1 LDEQYEASFRA
12 VIRVSNRKLLFGLLL
27 FALSLRIAAACLW
40 QSRLDTDGQFF
51 RFGDSDSY
59 WVIARNL
66 SKGRF
71 EYGGENSKIFR
82 APLYPL
88 LLAPLAADENDNT
101 AISNPDAKVADSGH
115 SKRRSVFF
123 ARLLGCVLGTLCVW
137 GVVKITADICSEEAG
152 LVAGALAAVYPGAIG
167 MSIFILSESIFCP
180 CMIASIYAIQ
190 RSSNGLTGVT
200 NHKSKFTETTIAY
213 GVAMIGGIFSGLAI
227 LARPSWSLWGGM
239 LAIYCLSLWF
249 LHRRTLTLQTTVF
262 QWLAFALGIL
272 VMMAPWWMRNYAI
285 TGKFVPTTLQVGA
298 SLYDGLHHNATGSS
312 DEGMAF
318 SDVYLAEQL
327 REDELVVA
335 SGGSLESTL
344 EWRVDRRLRNAAIQ
358 WAFENPSDVVSLS
371 LVKLVKTWRP
381 FPVAKEIGNG
391 AIRYAEGIVYLA
403 IVSFGSMGV
412 WSCRKEMGSWL
423 CVLPCIYFALIHM
436 LFIGSVRYRQPAVLV
451 LCVLAGIGFCWLVRC
466 CRHRNL
472 LTNDAKDG
480 FNTSQT

>member
-1 LDEQYEASFRA
+1 VNRF
-12 VIRVSNRKLLFGLLL
+12 SNRKLLFGLLL
-27 FALSLRIAAACLW
+27 IALSLRMAAACFW
-40 QSRLDTDGQFF
+40 QSRLDTEHRFF

-59 WVIARNL
+59 WVIAQNL

-71 EYGGENSKIFR
+71 EYGSENSKIFR

-88 LLAPLAADENDNT
+88 LLAPFAADENENT
-101 AISNPDAKVADSGH
+101 SISNPDATVVGSGH
-115 SKRRSVFF
+115 SKRRSVFY
-123 ARLLGCVLGTLCVW
+123 ARLLGCALGTLCVW
-137 GVVKITADICSEEAG
+137 GIFRITSDICSEEAG

-167 MSIFILSESIFCP
+167 MSILILSESVFCP

-190 RSSNGLTGVT
+190 RSSRGLMDV
-200 NHKSKFTETTIAY
+200 NKRKSTFTETNITY
-213 GVAMIGGIFSGLAI
+213 GVALIGGIFSGLAI

-239 LAIYCLSLWF
+239 LAIYVLSMWWLC
-249 LHRRTLTLQTTVF
+249 RRTLSLRTIAF
-262 QWLAFALGIL
+262 QWLAFALGIIVL
-272 VMMAPWWMRNYAI
+272 MAPWWIRNYAI

-298 SLYDGLHHNATGSS
+298 SLYDGLHEKATGSS

-318 SDVYLAEQL
+318 SGVFLAEQL
-327 REDELVVA
+327 RDDELVIA

-358 WAFENPSDVVSLS
+358 WAFENPSDAVSLS
-371 LVKLVKTWRP
+371 LVKLVKTWQP

-403 IVSFGSMGV
+403 ILIFGSMGA
-412 WSCRKEMGSWL
+412 WSCRKEMGCWL
-423 CVLPCIYFALIHM
+423 CSLPCIYFALIHM

-451 LCVLAGIGFCWLVRC
+451 LCVLAGIGFCWFVRC
-466 CRHRNL
+466 CQDRRL

-480 FNTSQT
+480 FKTSQT